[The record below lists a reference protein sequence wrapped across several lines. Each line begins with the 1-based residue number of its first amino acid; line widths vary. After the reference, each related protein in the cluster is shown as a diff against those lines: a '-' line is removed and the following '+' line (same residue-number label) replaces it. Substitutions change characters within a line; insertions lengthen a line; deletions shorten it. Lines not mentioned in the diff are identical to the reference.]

1 MGRPH
6 APKVDHP
13 YVFSVSQLETFELC
27 NRKWAFEKIDKI
39 EGKPNAAAELGQR
52 VHDVLEGYLD
62 KGIPIDRNTKEG
74 KIAFPGLKHLPLP
87 RTPGMRVEKWF
98 VVKFGIAAYRG
109 LKDVEIIV
117 ASKEP
122 IVIDHKS
129 TRNFRWKKTK
139 QQLLTNL
146 QAGIYAADAMVKTGW
161 KTVILK
167 WVYYKTEGKP
177 LAEPVPVRINQK
189 QVEEILSYAD
199 DIAHQMVEVLLTKK
213 RALDVYP
220 NFNSCEAFGGCGYKE
235 HCKRTP
241 SSVLKSI
248 MAQKRI
254 ENDVTETTNKFLAD
268 LRTRNANKKNKDE
281 AKAKPSVKL
290 EEVESVKVNP
300 PERDTATQPRPP
312 SPKQIGGKWITPVW
326 DEAEWQ
332 WFFPGE
338 AEAEKEAKAAAASQ
352 KVADKKA
359 GKPATTTTTTTKTKT
374 KNEVEDIDDVGEEKE
389 PESEAEAQEPAK
401 TSVKPSTNAAKVP
414 VKPAVTTKPSTTVKP
429 ATATKPATTATKSE
443 TKESSEQPEQF
454 LLGLTYDEKVD
465 FVNALKVVTNLLQ
478 KHLDATIPF

>member
-13 YVFSVSQLETFELC
+13 YVFSVSQLETFDLC

-39 EGKPNAAAELGQR
+39 EGKQNAAAELGQR
-52 VHDVLEGYLD
+52 VHDVLERYLK
-62 KGIPIDRNTKEG
+62 KGIAIDRNTKEG

-87 RTPGMRVEKWF
+87 RTPGMKVEEWF

-122 IVIDHKS
+122 IIIDHKS

-146 QAGIYAADAMVKTGW
+146 QAGIYAADAMAKTGW

-189 QVEEILSYAD
+189 QVEEIISNAD

-220 NFNSCEAFGGCGYKE
+220 NFNSCEAFGGCSYKE

-254 ENDVTETTNKFLAD
+254 ENDVSGTTANKFLED
-268 LRTRNANKKNKDE
+268 LKNRNALKKNKEE

-290 EEVESVKVNP
+290 EDVETVKVNP
-300 PERDTATQPRPP
+300 PEREQAEQPRPP
-312 SPKQIGGKWITPVW
+312 SAKQIGGKWITPEW
-326 DEAEWQ
+326 DEAEWK

-338 AEAEKEAKAAAASQ
+338 AEAEKASKVAAASK
-352 KVADKKA
+352 KVADGKA
-359 GKPATTTTTTTKTKT
+359 GKPATTTTKTKS
-374 KNEVEDIDDVGEEKE
+374 KEDVEDIDDDFEED
-389 PESEAEAQEPAK
+389 PQSAAEA
-401 TSVKPSTNAAKVP
+401 
-414 VKPAVTTKPSTTVKP
+414 TKPVVTSKP
-429 ATATKPATTATKSE
+429 ATTSTKPATTSTKPTTTASKPAAASGKPSTSATKTE
-443 TKESSEQPEQF
+443 EPKPEAF
-454 LLGLTYDEKVD
+454 LEGLTYDEKVE
-465 FVNALKVVTNLLQ
+465 FVNSFKRVTQLLE